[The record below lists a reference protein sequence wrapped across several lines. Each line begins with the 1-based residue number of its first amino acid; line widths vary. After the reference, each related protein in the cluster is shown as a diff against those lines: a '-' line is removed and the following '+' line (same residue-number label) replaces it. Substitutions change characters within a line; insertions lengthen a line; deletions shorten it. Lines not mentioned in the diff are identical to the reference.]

1 MGHAV
6 IGTQRERRRWVALA
20 LIVIAQFMVILDV
33 TIVNVALPSIE
44 RDLGFAQENLQWVIT
59 AYTIMFGGTLL
70 LGGRLADLLGRRR
83 LLLVGLALFSFSS
96 LLCGLAWSESSLI
109 AFRAVQGLGA
119 ALLVPAA
126 LALLMT
132 TFTEGHERN
141 LALGIYGAAAG
152 SGAAVGVLLGGLL
165 TTYLSWPWIFF
176 VNVPVGLA
184 AIALTPLLLGESR
197 AVLPHRHFDLAGA
210 SSVTAG
216 LMLLVYALTRATSD
230 GWGATTTLALLATS
244 VALLL
249 AFIAIELRSRAP
261 LLPLRIFRLRTLS
274 AANATIAVV
283 GAGAFSEFFLL
294 TLYMQDVLRFSPVQT
309 GAAFA
314 ALALAAVVASNIAQ
328 AVVGRVGVRPVLT
341 SGVLALS
348 LSVALLSRVPVEGHY
363 FWDLFPA
370 FLLGGAGLGVS
381 FVSAT
386 IGGLTGVRPSDSG
399 VASGLV
405 NTSRQIGGAI
415 GLAAI
420 SAVAAASASSY
431 ADSHPGVQASSAL
444 ALTHGFQIGF
454 YVLTG
459 LLLFGAM
466 IAATLVKPRPPS
478 LEAERAREQQLEPVR
493 EAA

>member
-1 MGHAV
+1 VGHPA
-6 IGTQRERRRWVALA
+6 IGTQRERRRWMALA
-20 LIVIAQFMVILDV
+20 LVVIAQFMVILDV
-33 TIVNVALPSIE
+33 TIVNVALPSIQ

-96 LLCGLAWSESSLI
+96 LLCGLAWSEGSLI
-109 AFRAVQGLGA
+109 TFRAAQGLGA

-126 LALLMT
+126 LALLMS
-132 TFTEGHERN
+132 TFAEGPQRN
-141 LALGIYGAAAG
+141 LALGIYGAASG
-152 SGAAVGVLLGGLL
+152 SGAAAGVLLGGLL
-165 TTYLSWPWIFF
+165 TTYLSWPWIFL
-176 VNVPVGLA
+176 VNVPVGVA
-184 AIALTPLLLGESR
+184 AIALTPFLLGESR

-210 SSVTAG
+210 ASVTAG
-216 LMLLVYALTRATSD
+216 LMLLVYTLTRATSD
-230 GWGATTTLALLATS
+230 GWSATTTLALLATS
-244 VALLL
+244 LALLL
-249 AFIAIELRSRAP
+249 AFVAIELRSRAP

-314 ALALAAVVASNIAQ
+314 ALALAAVVASNVAQ

-341 SGVLALS
+341 SGLLALS

-370 FLLGGAGLGVS
+370 LLLGGAGLGVS

-386 IGGLTGVRPSDSG
+386 IGSLTGVRPSESG

-415 GLAAI
+415 GLATI
-420 SAVAAASASSY
+420 SAVAAASTSSY
-431 ADSHPGVQASSAL
+431 VDSHPEVQASSAL
-444 ALTHGFQIGF
+444 ALTHGFQTGF

-459 LLLFGAM
+459 LLLSGAL
-466 IAATLVKPRPPS
+466 IAATLVKARPPS
-478 LEAERAREQQLEPVR
+478 LEAERARDQQPEPVR
-493 EAA
+493 ETA